1 MTVESPARNIPHQR
15 FYGIFFARP
24 EVSNRFDTD
33 MKNNKRNTLRKSG
46 QRRQNGHRTASAL
59 YLATGLG
66 ALATAVGMMLCGKR
80 SRALL
85 LAQWVA
91 PLLMT
96 AANERLACRK
106 RARADR

>member
-1 MTVESPARNIPHQR
+1 
-15 FYGIFFARP
+15 
-24 EVSNRFDTD
+24 
-33 MKNNKRNTLRKSG
+33 MKSNKRNALRKAE

-85 LAQWVA
+85 IAQWVA
-91 PLLMT
+91 PLMMT
-96 AANERLACRK
+96 AANERFASRK
-106 RARADR
+106 RDRTDR